1 MTPLDPKLQK
11 LIRQEVQSMHAYPVQ
26 DSEGMLKLDA
36 MENPYRLPAALQ
48 AHLGQRLGAL
58 ALNRYPDGRVN
69 ELRMALAGYAR
80 MPEGFDIMLGNG
92 SDELIGLLAIA
103 CDVPG
108 AAILAPLP
116 GFVMYAISAQ

>member
-1 MTPLDPKLQK
+1 MTEKMFRTVQTSLSR
-11 LIRQEVQSMHAYPVQ
+11 IRQDIQCMQAYPVQ
-26 DSEGMLKLDA
+26 DATGMVKLDA

-58 ALNRYPDGRVN
+58 AVNRYPNSRVN
-69 ELRMALAGYAR
+69 DLRRALADYAQ

-92 SDELIGLLAIA
+92 SDELIALLALA

-108 AAILAPLP
+108 ASILSPLP
-116 GFVMYAISAQ
+116 GFVM